1 MTYVGEG
8 RRISRL
14 IGGGLLLLVGLLFAL
29 QNLGIVYAGHLGNY
43 WPLFLV
49 WIGLCRML
57 GPGRARHFASGLV
70 FFLLGAFL
78 QLVELDVIWVPLR
91 QFWPILLIVVGFG
104 LIGDSLIG
112 RRGDGETNPTS
123 ATPAT
128 RSDLE
133 GRT

>member
-1 MTYVGEG
+1 MTYPSEG

-14 IGGGLLLLVGLLFAL
+14 IAGGLLLLVGLLFAL
-29 QNLGIVYAGHLGNY
+29 QNLGMVYAGHLRNY

-57 GPGRARHFASGLV
+57 GPGRTRHFASGFV

-78 QLVELDVIWVPLR
+78 QLVELDLIWVPMRHL
-91 QFWPILLIVVGFG
+91 WPILLIVVGFG
-104 LIGDSLIG
+104 LIGDSLIA
-112 RRGDGETNPTS
+112 RRGDGGTG
-123 ATPAT
+123 PAPAA

>member
-1 MTYVGEG
+1 MSYVGEG

-29 QNLGIVYAGHLGNY
+29 QNLGMVRAGHLGNY

-78 QLVELDVIWVPLR
+78 QLVELDVVWVPLR
-91 QFWPILLIVVGFG
+91 QFWPIVLIVIGFG
-104 LIGDSLIG
+104 LIGDSLIARRGGG
-112 RRGDGETNPTS
+112 RRGPTS
-123 ATPAT
+123 ATQP
-128 RSDLE
+128 DLE